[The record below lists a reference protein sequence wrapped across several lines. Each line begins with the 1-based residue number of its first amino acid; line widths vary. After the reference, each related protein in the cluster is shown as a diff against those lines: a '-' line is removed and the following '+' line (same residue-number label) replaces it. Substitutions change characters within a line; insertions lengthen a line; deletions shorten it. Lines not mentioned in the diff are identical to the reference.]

1 MFPVSISSRLSHS
14 NADDCL
20 TGQVIWF
27 RTLAAVQP
35 VRYFTILREQVA
47 LGMELYYKNADVI
60 VTNDYY
66 DSELLVISFSPLVD
80 EKHSPNQE
88 SGFGRN
94 FFQSR
99 KISCIYV
106 IPTWNHWYQYE
117 YVKDAIEL
125 IRLVSR
131 KFKKVVV
138 YGVSMGGYAALK
150 YGNYLE
156 CSDIISISPQAVITG
171 EQADFDKRFSQF
183 WEKIEFKSDAWLS
196 EANQPMNTTVIYDRH
211 HDLDNRHAEIVS
223 TNIRHAKMVSL
234 TFSGHEVFAVLNEAG
249 ILSDFIF
256 SLINSNSDLPQLLT
270 LYRKS
275 RHRSG
280 VTWMYAAQNSALRG
294 RLTSAGRLYRKSVEV
309 IEWRKKKGLTIDQAK
324 ARMTLMEYVA
334 HCFKNN
340 RYKEFLDTYE
350 KFSENKIIKV
360 DLSVKYLECGL
371 NCNDKAIFLAALKA
385 YKDSGKEIVGAAKHL
400 IRKAVDTNLITQAEL
415 S

>member
-1 MFPVSISSRLSHS
+1 
-14 NADDCL
+14 
-20 TGQVIWF
+20 
-27 RTLAAVQP
+27 
-35 VRYFTILREQVA
+35 
-47 LGMELYYKNADVI
+47 MELYYKNADVI

-80 EKHSPNQE
+80 EKHSPNQD

-117 YVKDAIEL
+117 YVKDAIDL
-125 IRLVSR
+125 IRLFCK

-150 YGNYLE
+150 YSNYLE
-156 CSDIISISPQAVITG
+156 CSDVISISPQAAVTG
-171 EQADFDKRFSQF
+171 EKAEFDKRFSQF

-223 TNIRHAKMVSL
+223 SNIRHAKMVSL

-256 SLINSNSDLPQLLT
+256 SLINSNSDHAQLLN
-270 LYRKS
+270 LYRKN
-275 RHRSG
+275 RYKSG

-309 IEWRKKKGLTIDQAK
+309 IEWRKKEGLTIDQAK

-334 HCFKNN
+334 YCFKNN
-340 RYKEFLDTYE
+340 HYKDFINIYQ
-350 KFSENKIIKV
+350 KFSANKIIKV
-360 DLSVKYLECGL
+360 DLSLKYLECGL
-371 NCNDKAIFLAALKA
+371 KLNDKTVFLAAFKA
-385 YKDSGKEIVGAAKHL
+385 YKESGKEIVGTAKQL
-400 IRKAVDTNLITQAEL
+400 IGKAITANLITEADV